1 MKYYYQPS
9 RTPAQITKAIKKC
22 SCFEGLKNILYSPDW
37 KNFNAINVATAM
49 HHWSLLW
56 KKAKLQANEQE
67 IKSMTEHLEKETFS
81 ALIEK
86 ANNFINDFNPREFAN
101 IANALSHL
109 STSKERQDFLHTIF
123 THIQRQ
129 ELSNYNP
136 QELANLAN
144 ALAKVLPES
153 TIRHQLLARIA
164 THIQKQELN
173 NYKPQNLANLA
184 NAVAKILPEATI
196 SQQLMAKMA
205 THIQTQPLSNYNP
218 QELSNLANAVT
229 KILPESDISQKLMDK
244 IATHIQS
251 QHISNYNPQSLANLA
266 NALAKVLPDSTISQQ
281 LMTKIATHIQSQ
293 QLSNYNPQNLANLAN
308 AVAKIL
314 PESSTSQLL
323 MAKIATYIQSQQLS
337 NYNPQNLANLA
348 NALAKALPESDISQ
362 ALMAKMTTHIQSQ
375 PLSNYKPQELANI
388 AHATAVLGHLD
399 EKSFQKLNS
408 AIITLN
414 LNQLALEEV
423 QQIYQFYLFAHYK
436 GIDISLNT
444 AHLQQYRNKLTQQ
457 PVRVSTLENN
467 VSKTLQELLKTHT
480 NSLQLMDSYP
490 AVGSTV
496 DIAILSKITLK
507 SKIAIE
513 VDGPTHYQ
521 QQGQNLKLN
530 HSSRFKTMLL
540 EAEGWTV
547 LRLPY
552 FELDKVK
559 NNPQAFQKYLSG
571 KINPILDHIEPET
584 KGVQEVQILSAQP
597 NNQPPKPFAFSVNAQ
612 TFIPSGQAVLPV
624 SNIRQ
629 TAGSISLRIKP
640 YA

>member
-1 MKYYYQPS
+1 
-9 RTPAQITKAIKKC
+9 
-22 SCFEGLKNILYSPDW
+22 
-37 KNFNAINVATAM
+37 
-49 HHWSLLW
+49 
-56 KKAKLQANEQE
+56 
-67 IKSMTEHLEKETFS
+67 
-81 ALIEK
+81 
-86 ANNFINDFNPREFAN
+86 
-101 IANALSHL
+101 
-109 STSKERQDFLHTIF
+109 
-123 THIQRQ
+123 
-129 ELSNYNP
+129 
-136 QELANLAN
+136 
-144 ALAKVLPES
+144 
-153 TIRHQLLARIA
+153 
-164 THIQKQELN
+164 
-173 NYKPQNLANLA
+173 
-184 NAVAKILPEATI
+184 
-196 SQQLMAKMA
+196 
-205 THIQTQPLSNYNP
+205 
-218 QELSNLANAVT
+218 
-229 KILPESDISQKLMDK
+229 MD
-244 IATHIQS
+244 
-251 QHISNYNPQSLANLA
+251 
-266 NALAKVLPDSTISQQ
+266 
-281 LMTKIATHIQSQ
+281 
-293 QLSNYNPQNLANLAN
+293 
-308 AVAKIL
+308 
-314 PESSTSQLL
+314 
-323 MAKIATYIQSQQLS
+323 KIATYIQSQQLS

-521 QQGQNLKLN
+521 QQGQNLTLN

-540 EAEGWTV
+540 KAEGWTV

-552 FELDKVK
+552 FELNTVK
-559 NNPQAFQKYLSG
+559 NNPPAFQKYLSS

-584 KGVQEVQILSAQP
+584 KGVEEVQVLSAQP

-612 TFIPSGQAVLPV
+612 TFIPGGQPMVP
-624 SNIRQ
+624 NIRQ
-629 TAGSISLRIKP
+629 TAGSTPLRIKP